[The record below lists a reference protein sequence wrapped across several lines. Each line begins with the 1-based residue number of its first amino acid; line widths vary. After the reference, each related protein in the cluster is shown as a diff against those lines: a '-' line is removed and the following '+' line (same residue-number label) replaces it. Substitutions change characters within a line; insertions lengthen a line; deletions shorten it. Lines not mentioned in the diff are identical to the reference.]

1 MKNKKISVIGAG
13 YSGLVS
19 ACYLAKAGYEV
30 TVYEKNDTI
39 GGRSRQ
45 YESQGFVFD
54 MGPSWYWMPGVFETF
69 FNDFGKSTSD
79 YYELIRLSPSYRVCF
94 GEDDFVD
101 LPSSLEELYALFETI
116 EKGSAVKLKKFL
128 ADAKY
133 KYYVGINDLVQK
145 PSKSILEFA
154 TLDVMKGAFK
164 LQLFKSLS
172 KYVRQYFS
180 NKKLIQIL
188 EFPVLFLGAKPQNI
202 PALYSLMNYADIEL
216 GTWYPNGGMFK
227 VIEGIE
233 KLANELGVTI
243 LTNQNVEGISA
254 DGNLTKG
261 LKINGKE
268 IDSDVIVASADYNFV
283 EQKLLPKEYRKYD
296 EKYWESRVMAPSSLL
311 FYIGVS
317 KKLKNL
323 LHHNLFFDEDFNQ
336 HAIEIYD
343 KPQWPSKP
351 LFYSCV
357 PSLTDKT
364 VAPEGQE
371 NLFLLVPIA
380 PGIVDTEQLREEY
393 FEKIMERLERLTKQ
407 SIKEHI
413 IYKRSYAVNDFIN
426 DYNAFKGNAYGL
438 ANTLKQTAIL
448 KPSMHSPKLKNLF
461 FTGQLTVPGPG
472 VPPSIISGK
481 VVSIEVDK
489 YLSKN

>member
-1 MKNKKISVIGAG
+1 VKSKRISVIGAG

-30 TVYEKNDTI
+30 TVYEKNDSI

-69 FNDFGKSTSD
+69 FNDFGKSTTD

-116 EKGSAVKLKKFL
+116 EKGSAIKLKKFL

-133 KYYVGINDLVQK
+133 KYDVGINDLVQK

-154 TLDVMKGAFK
+154 TLDVIKGSFK
-164 LQLFKSLS
+164 LQLFKSFS
-172 KYVRQYFS
+172 KYVRQYFT

-188 EFPVLFLGAKPQNI
+188 EFPVLFLGAKPENI

-233 KLANELGVTI
+233 KLAKELGVTI
-243 LTNQNVEGISA
+243 LTNQNVEGILAS
-254 DGNLTKG
+254 GNHTKG

-296 EKYWESRVMAPSSLL
+296 EKYWDSRVMAPSSLL
-311 FYIGVS
+311 FYIGVN

-357 PSLTDKT
+357 PSITDKS

-380 PGIVDTEQLREEY
+380 PGLVDTEQLREEY

-448 KPSMHSPKLKNLF
+448 KPSMHSAKLKNLF
-461 FTGQLTVPGPG
+461 YTGQLTVPGPG

-489 YLSKN
+489 YLSKI